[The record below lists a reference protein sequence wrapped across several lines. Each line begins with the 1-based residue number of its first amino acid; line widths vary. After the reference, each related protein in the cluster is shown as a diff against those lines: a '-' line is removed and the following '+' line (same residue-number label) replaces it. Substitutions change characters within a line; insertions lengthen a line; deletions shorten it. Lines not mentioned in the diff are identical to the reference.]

1 MPGNHPELEPTQISL
16 IRWVAEHTIE
26 HQLLGAPLGNEKER
40 SDTPIHSAAW
50 MGLQGAIMSEESQ
63 SPSTGFLYSTLETGA
78 PQKRRMG
85 EGSSGVEGEGVWL

>member
-16 IRWVAEHTIE
+16 IRRVAEHAIE

-63 SPSTGFLYSTLETGA
+63 SPSTGFLYSTLENWHPTEAENG
-78 PQKRRMG
+78 
-85 EGSSGVEGEGVWL
+85 